1 MTAAAPLLI
10 MTAAAGLVVVAAA
23 AALLRAHPMLLLL
36 PGRDDDKKKTTGT
49 GSRVEC
55 TGMENNNRRM
65 FSGHGSEVFKQNLA
79 RYAYDSDFAGYSVT
93 QKSEI

>member
-1 MTAAAPLLI
+1 MMI
-10 MTAAAGLVVVAAA
+10 
-23 AALLRAHPMLLLL
+23 
-36 PGRDDDKKKTTGT
+36 KKTGT
-49 GSRVEC
+49 GSQVEC

-79 RYAYDSDFAGYSVT
+79 RSAYDSDFAGYSVT